1 HGVALRYLIYGL
13 YHATLLSIHNAFGRW
28 RKKQGKGEAGLGWQ
42 VASTALTFQLVC
54 FGLLI
59 FSGRLG

>member
-1 HGVALRYLIYGL
+1 VYGL
-13 YHATLLSIHNAFGRW
+13 YHATLLSVHNALVAGAGSAVRE
-28 RKKQGKGEAGLGWQ
+28 RQGLGWQ